1 MIRGWEVDISAHSY
15 STPSCCS
22 SCCGPRETEVTAK
35 ISEKTGNIRHTLT
48 MEFPYCR
55 PCAARARYEKVRQV
69 VVGVLGALLAL
80 GLTLSAWAFDVILEA
95 PFRFAAAL
103 VTAIALS
110 GLLALVTRRSIP
122 KPPATARGE
131 AVILRNTTGTVLCTS
146 QRFAE
151 LLATENYAR
160 VRPGSKWFTVELW
173 APVAAAL
180 VGTLVLVTWI
190 QEGAPEGGVDLGL
203 SAAAPTAKPSSTASA
218 ATKSAVTAAPAP
230 KKPYSHATTK
240 K

>member
-55 PCAARARYEKVRQV
+55 TCASRARFEKVRQV
-69 VVGVLGALLAL
+69 VVGILSALLGL
-80 GLTLSAWAFDVILEA
+80 GLTLSAWAFDVLLEA

-103 VTAIALS
+103 VAAIALS
-110 GLLALVTRRSIP
+110 GLLALLTRRSIP

-131 AVILRNTTGTVLCTS
+131 AVILRDTTGTVLCTN

-151 LLATENYAR
+151 VLATENRAR

-173 APVAAAL
+173 SPVAAAL

-190 QEGAPEGGVDLGL
+190 QAGAPEGGVDLGL
-203 SAAAPTAKPSSTASA
+203 SAAAPTATPSSTSSA
-218 ATKSAVTAAPAP
+218 APKTAATAPPP
-230 KKPYSHATTK
+230 KKPYSHAATK